1 MQAFITKADDGINL
15 PFVGWKVRCA
25 SLLPTDLLL
34 GLCPSREG
42 VEEVVEEV
50 SVEVSA
56 KEGLVFPK
64 EGAWWEKPKDRVRC
78 PKYDRLQRTEARKT
92 NKECQNIRSL
102 YFHVHMKV
110 SFKSHTHYGSHCI
123 GYITWSFI
131 EGYPFKYSRTNPGES
146 HFFLDFVEWKT
157 QRKGCCVTP
166 CPKKRQQCGGSNI
179 YCGTS
184 HAWTHAYCRSVN
196 QRRGWFLF

>member
-1 MQAFITKADDGINL
+1 M
-15 PFVGWKVRCA
+15 
-25 SLLPTDLLL
+25 
-34 GLCPSREG
+34 
-42 VEEVVEEV
+42 EEV

-110 SFKSHTHYGSHCI
+110 SSKVTHIMGHTA
-123 GYITWSFI
+123 
-131 EGYPFKYSRTNPGES
+131 
-146 HFFLDFVEWKT
+146 LDISL
-157 QRKGCCVTP
+157 G
-166 CPKKRQQCGGSNI
+166 
-179 YCGTS
+179 
-184 HAWTHAYCRSVN
+184 
-196 QRRGWFLF
+196 LL

>member
-1 MQAFITKADDGINL
+1 M
-15 PFVGWKVRCA
+15 
-25 SLLPTDLLL
+25 
-34 GLCPSREG
+34 
-42 VEEVVEEV
+42 EEVVEEV

-64 EGAWWEKPKDRVRC
+64 EGAWWEKPKDRLRC

-92 NKECQNIRSL
+92 NKECQNIFVGICGMENSKERML
-102 YFHVHMKV
+102 RDTLF
-110 SFKSHTHYGSHCI
+110 
-123 GYITWSFI
+123 
-131 EGYPFKYSRTNPGES
+131 
-146 HFFLDFVEWKT
+146 FFL
-157 QRKGCCVTP
+157 Q
-166 CPKKRQQCGGSNI
+166 KKKAAVWCRGGSNI

>member
-1 MQAFITKADDGINL
+1 M
-15 PFVGWKVRCA
+15 
-25 SLLPTDLLL
+25 
-34 GLCPSREG
+34 
-42 VEEVVEEV
+42 EEVVEEV

-131 EGYPFKYSRTNPGES
+131 EGYPFKHSRTNPGES
-146 HFFLDFVEWKT
+146 HFFRIFWNGKL
-157 QRKGCCVTP
+157 KGKDV
-166 CPKKRQQCGGSNI
+166 
-179 YCGTS
+179 
-184 HAWTHAYCRSVN
+184 A
-196 QRRGWFLF
+196 